1 MKRTARRSDYI
12 TFSCKMYGDEMARVE
27 LTRKKA
33 LRRLKTALSTENV
46 SVTIF
51 TDKRVLTYNDR
62 EAKMAMGKV

>member
-1 MKRTARRSDYI
+1 
-12 TFSCKMYGDEMARVE
+12 MYGYEMARVE

-33 LRRLKTALSTENV
+33 LRRLKTALSAENV

-62 EAKMAMGKV
+62 EAKMAMGNV